1 MDRQPHREQAVIAE
15 RVERDVRRI
24 NLNAVF
30 GLVLVMWALGIIY
43 QFLGLLP
50 EVVNLVVPF
59 VPLGLSLH
67 SFNHVLFPGQ
77 EAPVSTPFCQWIP
90 ILSLIVFINNAITLP
105 SRNKLHALV
114 CVVTMIL
121 GFAQIILENIQA
133 HLPLWFAQAMHFF
146 IVTVHFK
153 IWYYTFVIVR
163 RREGR

>member
-59 VPLGLSLH
+59 LPLGLSLH
-67 SFNHVLFPGQ
+67 SFNHALFPGQ

-105 SRNKLHALV
+105 SRNKLHVLV
-114 CVVTMIL
+114 CVVTMTLALHKLSWRIYRHICL
-121 GFAQIILENIQA
+121 SG
-133 HLPLWFAQAMHFF
+133 LPKRCTSSSLRF
-146 IVTVHFK
+146 ISKSGTNLCYRST
-153 IWYYTFVIVR
+153 WR
-163 RREGR
+163 GR